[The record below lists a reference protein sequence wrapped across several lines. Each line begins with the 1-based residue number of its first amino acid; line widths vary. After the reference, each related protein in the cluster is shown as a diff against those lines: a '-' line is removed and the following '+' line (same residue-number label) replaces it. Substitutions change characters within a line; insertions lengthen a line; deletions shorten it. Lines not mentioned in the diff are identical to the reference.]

1 MESETP
7 EATEIPE
14 EIYPSDFQEEMIPCP
29 NCKEMV
35 PLSLYCLKCGFPLH
49 MLRQQDDR
57 IDDTIETDEG
67 SLARVQGLTKDL
79 MNSISLKLWS
89 IDLLREGTI
98 DEEHFN
104 RLFEGYQA
112 RSVQCMGRRKLMLAR
127 CARDSAAKARDL
139 EPIERALKEARVN
152 LGELEMRQSIRDLH
166 EGEYEAKA
174 PAFRWQIRYYEEEIS
189 RRKGE
194 MTFLENLT
202 RVIPEEEIAN
212 MKGFVGKA
220 HGMMGDLL
228 GAGKIGPET
237 ATRVKT
243 SLEETKAFLENFR

>member
-1 MESETP
+1 
-7 EATEIPE
+7 
-14 EIYPSDFQEEMIPCP
+14 
-29 NCKEMV
+29 MV

-49 MLRQQDDR
+49 MLRQQDDG

-127 CARDSAAKARDL
+127 CACRAANTLSALSSRALSSAAPLPRLTIIWFTKSAVESPPRTPL
-139 EPIERALKEARVN
+139 CKLRTSAN
-152 LGELEMRQSIRDLH
+152 
-166 EGEYEAKA
+166 A
-174 PAFRWQIRYYEEEIS
+174 PALTPS
-189 RRKGE
+189 SPTRRTPNTNQPFGLRFTVE
-194 MTFLENLT
+194 S
-202 RVIPEEEIAN
+202 
-212 MKGFVGKA
+212 FVF
-220 HGMMGDLL
+220 M
-228 GAGKIGPET
+228 
-237 ATRVKT
+237 
-243 SLEETKAFLENFR
+243 